1 MMKNATLSQ
10 PKSVENPKPLT
21 STETNSR
28 PLDNFIDQYL
38 NVG

>member
-10 PKSVENPKPLT
+10 PKIVNKPKPLT
-21 STETNSR
+21 STAADNR

>member
-10 PKSVENPKPLT
+10 PKIVDKPKPLT
-21 STETNSR
+21 SSVTDNR
-28 PLDNFIDQYL
+28 PLDNFIEQYL